1 MGLDQVGL
9 GEGLGPGEGMGPDW
23 GWGQVGP
30 GGGGTRWG
38 WGQVGDRTPP
48 MDTVTQHRAFHGDTP
63 HLTKMSQAKERLP

>member
-9 GEGLGPGEGMGPDW
+9 GEGLGPGVD
-23 GWGQVGP
+23 
-30 GGGGTRWG
+30 GTRCGWDQVRG